1 LCQNTNNLTEI
12 KIDSEHIPFH
22 PTYLSNVVSI
32 YSFPG
37 ESGLFGPQLQKERQL
52 TPCQTFNNL
61 NLTCTLCHNSEVT
74 HDRQHEIKQQQ
85 QAEKSEG
92 KVNFSISFIFF
103 LHSHIARVMFGFEDE

>member
-1 LCQNTNNLTEI
+1 
-12 KIDSEHIPFH
+12 
-22 PTYLSNVVSI
+22 
-32 YSFPG
+32 
-37 ESGLFGPQLQKERQL
+37 
-52 TPCQTFNNL
+52 
-61 NLTCTLCHNSEVT
+61 VT